1 MLTKDV
7 VDVVYGLRKQRKL
20 NCEQVGK
27 VLGYKT
33 GKGYRDIE
41 IGRVELTVNHVLKL
55 SEFYQVPIGIF
66 FAPKHSEMESEMAI

>member
-7 VDVVYGLRKQRKL
+7 VEVVYGLRKQRKL

-55 SEFYQVPIGIF
+55 SEFLPSADRHF
-66 FAPKHSEMESEMAI
+66 FCAESLRNGE